1 MSSYRPTL
9 AVWLAGSLLVAGC
22 GFQLQGSVGLPP
34 AMESMYLDFEVEA
47 RPLRNALQD
56 TLPQAGVRLAGS
68 AGSAASILKI
78 TRAELGQRVL
88 SASASARPEEFE
100 AFFIVTFAQYLGEVE
115 IIAPQTITLTRD
127 YSFDERRVLSKA
139 AEGEQIRDQLVS
151 DMATA
156 ILRRLVAA
164 R

>member
-1 MSSYRPTL
+1 MSLFRLSI
-9 AVWLAGSLLVAGC
+9 AASLAGSLFFAGC
-22 GFQLQGSVGLPP
+22 GFQLQGSGGLPP
-34 AMESMYLDFEVEA
+34 AMESMYLDFEVDA
-47 RPLRNALQD
+47 RPLREALQE

-68 AGSAASILKI
+68 AASAASVLKV

-100 AFFIVTFAQYLGEVE
+100 AFYIVTFAQYLGEVE

-127 YSFDERRVLSKA
+127 YSFDERLVLSKA
-139 AEGEQIRDQLVS
+139 AEGEQIRDQLVN
-151 DMATA
+151 DMSTA